1 MNSIKSVGISNDV
14 SFGNNIEIVE
24 PVNLYGCVI
33 SDDVFIGPFVEIQK
47 SVTVGNKTRIQSHTF
62 ICELVS
68 IEVIALWASC
78 CFYK

>member
-47 SVTVGNKTRIQSHTF
+47 SVTVGNKQEFNPIP
-62 ICELVS
+62 LYVS
-68 IEVIALWASC
+68 LFLLEVIALLGIML
-78 CFYK
+78 FL